1 MKYVFI
7 VLTLLPICA
16 EEIQKIVVPKDY
28 GVRVK

>member
-7 VLTLLPICA
+7 VLTLLPISA
-16 EEIQKIVVPKDY
+16 EEIKKIVVPKDY